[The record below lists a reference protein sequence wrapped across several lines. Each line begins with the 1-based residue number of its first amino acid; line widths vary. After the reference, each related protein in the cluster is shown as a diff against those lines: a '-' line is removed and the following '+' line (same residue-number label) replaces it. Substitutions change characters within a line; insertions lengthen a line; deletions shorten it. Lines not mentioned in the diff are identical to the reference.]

1 MNLERFVDRPTLQT
15 AELINEFDGLVI
27 APASP
32 STPGLVEM
40 RAKIAFA
47 PMMNLDP
54 GGTFSLFTLAKVI
67 KGGSKVIE
75 LKPEIARVL
84 AHVDL
89 NLEIGDYAQPFEAVG
104 VIIPAMA
111 LGRKTDLLACCYWHP
126 EIGFVLGTFQGS
138 RDYYFFNIGLGIEKT
153 IEDCFLDDSIRGMEL
168 RNADKVELLKV
179 ARIAMN
185 SCLFATERGVR
196 PIKLNRQERQ
206 HKRAK
211 KRTVEHPV
219 QILEIQH
226 LDMLLR
232 ASSTG
237 NVNPKPGSVDG
248 TKQRMH
254 RRRGHWKMQAFGP
267 DRSHR
272 KRIFVHSYMVNIDTD
287 RDIDTV
293 IS

>member
-1 MNLERFVDRPTLQT
+1 MNLERFVNTITLQT
-15 AELINEFDGLVI
+15 AELINKFDGLMI
-27 APASP
+27 APSSP
-32 STPGLVEM
+32 SKPGVMEM
-40 RAKIAFA
+40 RAKTTFV

-54 GGTFSLFTLAKVI
+54 GGSFSLLTLAKVI

-104 VIIPAMA
+104 VIIPAIA
-111 LGRKTDLLACCYWHP
+111 LGRKTDLLACCYWRP
-126 EIGFVLGTFQGS
+126 EIGFVMGTFQGS
-138 RDYYFFNIGLGIEKT
+138 EDYYYFNIGLGLEKT
-153 IEDCFLDDSIRGMEL
+153 IEECFLGNGIRGMEL
-168 RNADKVELLKV
+168 SDSEQDELLQV

-185 SCLFATERGVR
+185 SCLFAMERGVR
-196 PIKLNRQERQ
+196 PIRMNRQERQ
-206 HKRAK
+206 RKRAK
-211 KRTVEHPV
+211 RRAAEHPAR
-219 QILEIQH
+219 IFEIQH

-232 ASSTG
+232 DSSTG
-237 NVNPKPGSVDG
+237 NSNPKPVSVDG

-267 DRSHR
+267 GRSHR
-272 KRIFVHSYMVNIDTD
+272 KRLFIHSYMVNIDDD